1 MTNQL
6 IYNLNQNRI
15 LIGRIILVSA
25 FILNLLT
32 TSHSPNT
39 MIIHHICDSIGLI
52 CLVTCILGRIY
63 CTLQIGGHK
72 NASLVNTG
80 IYSVVR
86 NPLYFFSFIGTLG
99 IGIVSNQITVCALIV
114 ASFFLVYLPL
124 IAREERFL
132 GERFGAS
139 YQAYLKSVPRLIPNF
154 SLYRMPAGPMT
165 INLATLHSALRD
177 ALWWLLPF
185 IVFETIEWLQQEGFI
200 HTIGNVW

>member
-15 LIGRIILVSA
+15 LIGRVVLTFA
-25 FILNLLT
+25 FIVNLMT
-32 TSHSPNT
+32 TSHSPDT
-39 MIIHHICDSIGLI
+39 LIIHHIFDSLGLI
-52 CLVTCILGRIY
+52 MLVTCILGRIY

-99 IGIVSNQITVCALIV
+99 IGVVSNQITVCALIV
-114 ASFFLVYLPL
+114 ASFFIVYLPL
-124 IAREERFL
+124 IAREEKFL
-132 GERFGAS
+132 SERFGAT
-139 YQAYLKSVPRLIPNF
+139 YTAYLNIVPRLIPNF
-154 SLYRMPAGPMT
+154 SLYRMPSGPMT
-165 INLATLHSALRD
+165 VNLDTLHSALRD

-185 IVFETIEWLQQEGFI
+185 IVFETIEWAQQNGLI
-200 HTIGNVW
+200 HSFGTVW